1 MGNRLTLLDAPV
13 GADENCYIDTLVGV
27 VSVLRAIAEAR
38 TPVAVY
44 IDRGE
49 TVFHT
54 WLLGVERE
62 PPALYFDKGPDEAR
76 NARLL
81 ECDRVV
87 FVTSDQGVPVQFNCP
102 APRADSYQDF
112 DAFSIPL
119 PARVLRLQR
128 RNYYRLPGEPVHVP
142 VKCEIVVECG
152 DGEPAQVLE
161 PRVLDLSCGGFG
173 AGVSGVALALE
184 SGMRPTCR
192 LELPGVGK
200 IEAMLEV
207 RGATDIV
214 LHDGLEGRRYGMAFV
229 GLPPKGAAAIQRYI
243 LQQQRARKRLT
254 A

>member
-1 MGNRLTLLDAPV
+1 LLDAPA
-13 GADENCYIDTLVGV
+13 GADENCYIDTPVGV

-38 TPVAVY
+38 TRTAVY
-44 IDRGE
+44 IDHGE
-49 TVFHT
+49 TLFHT
-54 WLLGVERE
+54 CLLGVESE
-62 PPALYFDKGPDEAR
+62 PAALHFDKGPDEAR

-87 FVTSDQGVPVQFNCP
+87 FVTSDQGVPVQFSCP

-112 DAFSIPL
+112 DVFSVPL

-128 RNYYRLPGEPVHVP
+128 RSYYRLPGEPVHAQ
-142 VKCEIVVECG
+142 VKCEIVV
-152 DGEPAQVLE
+152 DGEEGEAAQVLLA

-173 AGVSGVALALE
+173 AGFSGTPVLE
-184 SGMRPTCR
+184 RGMRPTCR

-214 LHDGLEGRRYGMAFV
+214 LHDGLEGRRYGLAFV

-243 LQQQRARKRLT
+243 LEQQRARKRVT
-254 A
+254 G